1 MLCAC
6 SGEQFKYEEPAP
18 RSSESL
24 STRDFS
30 LGGLLSRTGDSKS
43 VSSRTAGDL
52 GSKYEDAHVDEVES
66 TLKEALSLNYEE
78 ARALLGRIE
87 YQKGNIDA
95 ALQLFQGIDIK
106 GLSPR
111 MISAIS
117 ERTRQ
122 RKLRSKGDVS
132 LAGVMSWHSV
142 SLLLEAIL
150 LKAKVLE
157 QLGNIAEAAKEC
169 EIILDTVEAALP
181 NGMPTRIGQDNKM
194 QEVFHK
200 ALELLPELWKKSGLL
215 DKAIMAYRR
224 AVVKPWNLDSHRLA
238 RVQKDLAFVLLYGGV
253 EVGLPPELQI
263 WGSMTPRNNLEE
275 SLLLLS
281 ILLRKAVH
289 KEIEFDPEI
298 MDHLSFGLSMCGGF
312 EFLAL
317 HMEQVLPG
325 IYNRVERWYILAL
338 CYSAAGH
345 NETALGLVRKIT
357 GPSESRHEPHVPSL
371 LLGAK
376 LCAENKKLAHEG
388 IRYCHRIIEVSSDGN
403 KHFMT
408 QAQTFLG
415 ICYSNAARSSTL
427 NSEREIY
434 QKESLKSLNNAATLI
449 ENEDPFLIFSLGLEN
464 FAQRNLDAS
473 FRYTKLYSNM
483 VAGSCLRGWKLLA
496 LIASAQKQF
505 EDAEELV
512 DIALDETSGM
522 DQLEFVRLKSIIQIA
537 QDHPKQAIENCALV
551 LAQIQAAKKHK
562 TCNLSQE
569 VTQITRLETE
579 AWQDLSNLYTR
590 LKSWKDSEICV
601 EKAKSID
608 LYNPQTWHSE
618 GMLSKARAQHKKA
631 LISFLV
637 SLSID
642 PDHVHSLVSI
652 AKVLMENGG
661 SCRPIAKSLLMNA
674 LQIEPTNHE
683 AWLSLGLILKKE
695 GLISQAAD
703 CFQAAFELN
712 STAPVLSVL

>member
-6 SGEQFKYEEPAP
+6 SGEQFKYEEPAT

-30 LGGLLSRTGDSKS
+30 VSGLSSRTGDLKS

-87 YQKGNIDA
+87 YQKGNFDA
-95 ALQLFQGIDIK
+95 ALQLFHGIDIK
-106 GLSPR
+106 VLAPR

-122 RKLRSKGDVS
+122 RKPRSKGDHS

-157 QLGNIAEAAKEC
+157 ELGQITEAAKEC
-169 EIILDTVEAALP
+169 KIILDTVESALP
-181 NGMPTRIGQDNKM
+181 NGMPTRVQDNRM
-194 QEVFHK
+194 QEMFHK
-200 ALELLPELWKKSGLL
+200 ALELLPELWKKSGSPEQ
-215 DKAIMAYRR
+215 AIVAYRR
-224 AVVKPWNLDSHRLA
+224 ALVKPWNLHPHRLA
-238 RVQKDLAFVLLYGGV
+238 RVQKDLASLLLYGGV
-253 EVGLPPELQI
+253 EVGLPPQLQI
-263 WGSMTPRNNLEE
+263 WGPTTPRNNLEE
-275 SLLLLS
+275 ALLLLS
-281 ILLRKAVH
+281 ILVRKAVS
-289 KEIEFDPEI
+289 KEIEFDQDI
-298 MDHLSFGLSMCGGF
+298 MDHLSFGLSMCGGL

-317 HMEQVLPG
+317 HIEQALPG

-345 NETALGLVRKIT
+345 NEVALGLVRKIV
-357 GPSESRHEPHVPSL
+357 GPSESKHKTHIPSL

-376 LCAENKKLAHEG
+376 LCADNKKHAQEG
-388 IRYCHRIIEVSSDGN
+388 LGYCRKIIQLGGYGN
-403 KHFMT
+403 KQIM
-408 QAQTFLG
+408 AQGHKFLG
-415 ICYSNAARSSTL
+415 ICYSNAARASIPSW
-427 NSEREIY
+427 EREIY
-434 QKESLKSLNNAATLI
+434 QKESLNALNNAALV
-449 ENEDPFLIFSLGLEN
+449 EQADPSLIFSLGLEN
-464 FAQRNLDAS
+464 AAQRNLDAG
-473 FRYTKLYSNM
+473 FRYTKMYSNM
-483 VAGSCLRGWKLLA
+483 VAGSSSKAWKLLA

-512 DIALDETSGM
+512 DIALDETTGM
-522 DQLEFVRLKSIIQIA
+522 DQLQLLRLKSTIQIA
-537 QDHPKQAIENCALV
+537 RENPKQAIENYALI
-551 LAQIQAAKKHK
+551 LAQIQAAKKHLTSHFVQQARDIK
-562 TCNLSQE
+562 H
-569 VTQITRLETE
+569 LETE
-579 AWQDLSNLYTR
+579 VWQDLSGLYTK
-590 LKSWKDSEICV
+590 LESWNDSQICV

-618 GMLSKARAQHKKA
+618 GMLLKARGLHNKA
-631 LISFLV
+631 LSAFSV

-642 PDHVHSLVSI
+642 PDHIPSLVST
-652 AKVLMENGG
+652 AEVFMELGG
-661 SCRPIAKSLLMNA
+661 SSLPIAKSFFMNA
-674 LQIEPTNHE
+674 LQSDPTNHK
-683 AWLSLGLILKKE
+683 AWSNLGLILKKE

-703 CFQAAFELN
+703 CFQAAVELE
-712 STAPVLSVL
+712 STAPVQPIL